1 MIVQTILYHPT
12 FVKEFKK
19 LDQSIQKRAVEV
31 EKRFRINPLHS
42 SLRLHPLRG
51 RLSGLWPISVTMNV
65 RIIFERMENGDLV
78 FLSIG
83 QHDIYRSM

>member
-1 MIVQTILYHPT
+1 MIIGVILYHPK

-31 EKRFRINPLHS
+31 EKRFRMNPLHPS
-42 SLRLHPLRG
+42 VRLHQFKG
-51 RLSGLWPISVTMNV
+51 RLSGLWSISVTMNV

-83 QHDIYRSM
+83 QHDLYRSM